1 VPNVQGVRGT
11 MAGKRIQIDLQDKSL
26 ERLEKLKEL
35 TESTSYAEVFKNSLR
50 LYEFIIELEQSGKK
64 LVIKADDGFTPISLL
79 LN

>member
-1 VPNVQGVRGT
+1 